1 MSSYSFK
8 VQKVSLDEVGLK
20 LLNMRQNKSFVWDIV
35 YSNYMTFAL
44 CISVWQNIKSV

>member
-35 YSNYMTFAL
+35 FQLYDFCTVHFSMT
-44 CISVWQNIKSV
+44 KY